1 MEAVTTAVNKV
12 KHMVQVNVAPRLIKD
27 IGPTAFAS
35 QLRDAAATVDGL
47 RASGA
52 ASKVVVV
59 VDGAGASECGS
70 NSLKALGQLFSMED
84 CDLLDKVS
92 TILIINADET
102 LKSAWAVAK
111 HMDPAKKYAALVRVL
126 D

>member
-27 IGPTAFAS
+27 IGPTALAS

-59 VDGAGASECGS
+59 VDGAGASEYKDIY
-70 NSLKALGQLFSMED
+70 LEADPKED
-84 CDLLDKVS
+84 KLL
-92 TILIINADET
+92 T
-102 LKSAWAVAK
+102 
-111 HMDPAKKYAALVRVL
+111 VR
-126 D
+126 